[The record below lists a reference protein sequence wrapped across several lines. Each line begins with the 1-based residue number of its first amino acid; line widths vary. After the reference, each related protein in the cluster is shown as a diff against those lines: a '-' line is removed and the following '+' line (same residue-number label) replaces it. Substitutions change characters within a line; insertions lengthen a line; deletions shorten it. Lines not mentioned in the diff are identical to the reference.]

1 MASWKKVKKIRRTKA
16 DKLLKEIKSYGLKFT
31 YKLWG
36 GECTYGI
43 KSEDYGL
50 TITFKDLPDVQ
61 FGIWKNTDYTFLNQR
76 DYFFA
81 EHIVYLDKFYP
92 SRVPFNWSSIDEMM
106 HAVSYWVKCKDLY
119 KKDMIA
125 AYEIENW
132 EEFCQDTVD
141 CYFLNAHN
149 HLNKEEFTKSLN
161 KFNSIVDSID
171 TEKVD
176 IIWRKSSLFGI
187 LYDVYLFL
195 TSNMTDEEVDKL
207 EEELDDCNCSVWIG
221 CILPPHYWK
230 CKSKYQMKVH
240 PSIVDIYT
248 NERIHKR
255 FYRNLK

>member
-16 DKLLKEIKSYGLKFT
+16 DKLLKKIKSYGLKFT

-50 TITFKDLPDVQ
+50 IITFKDLPDVQ

-119 KKDMIA
+119 KKDIIA
-125 AYEIENW
+125 AYEIEDW
-132 EEFCQDTVD
+132 DEFCQEAIDQHYRD
-141 CYFLNAHN
+141 SHQDMDRDEFIRN
-149 HLNKEEFTKSLN
+149 HN
-161 KFNSIVDSID
+161 KFNQIIAS
-171 TEKVD
+171 VD
-176 IIWRKSSLFGI
+176 INKIDVIWKKSTTYHD
-187 LYDVYLFL
+187 LYDVYSYYSLDV
-195 TSNMTDEEVDKL
+195 SDEEIDAFEESL
-207 EEELDDCNCSVWIG
+207 EDCRCVVWG
-221 CILPPHYWK
+221 TKPLPPYYWGHRK
-230 CKSKYQMKVH
+230 KYRYKIHKDNKKV
-240 PSIVDIYT
+240 YT
-248 NERIHKR
+248 NRKLHEKW
-255 FYRNLK
+255 FK

>member
-92 SRVPFNWSSIDEMM
+92 SRVSFNWSSIDEMM
-106 HAVSYWVKCKDLY
+106 HTVSYWVKCKDLY
-119 KKDMIA
+119 KKDMTA
-125 AYEIENW
+125 AYEIEDW
-132 EEFCQDTVD
+132 DEFCLYTIDQH
-141 CYFLNAHN
+141 FLNSHHDLDKN
-149 HLNKEEFTKSLN
+149 ELKESLD
-161 KFNSIVDSID
+161 KFNDIVNSLD

-176 IIWRKSSLFGI
+176 MVWRKSKLFRRI
-187 LYDVYLFL
+187 YDVFL
-195 TSNMTDEEVDKL
+195 YFSSNFSDEEVDKL
-207 EEELDDCNCSVWIG
+207 EKELEDCNCAVCYG
-221 CILPPHYWK
+221 HILPPHYWK
-230 CKSKYQMKVH
+230 HRSKYQMKVH
-240 PSIVDIYT
+240 PSIVDLYT
-248 NERIHKR
+248 NEKFHKR